1 MLDDRSVMI
10 AGVGGASLGTEL
22 AKALKLAGKWRV
34 FGCDISEWAF
44 GLHSGDFDQSFHVSR
59 SNYVESVIESCVAA
73 NCRWLVPGGEQP
85 LHLLSRAR
93 PELMALGIELVAN
106 AQDVVSLCMDKKL
119 LADRLG
125 SLGISQPATCIADE
139 PDAASIVGLPCVIKP
154 ASGSGGSAFVFLVEN
169 EPELATYARLIRDS
183 GRVPIAQE
191 YVPEDDGEFTV
202 GVLSL
207 PDQTVLGSIAL
218 KRSLESKLSVAYR
231 SPVGVISSGYSQGLI
246 DDFPDVR
253 ATAEKIAHQ
262 IGSSGPLNVQGRLK
276 NGKFMPFEVNPRFS
290 ASTHLRALAGFNEID
305 LYLECLLSGRRPEL
319 PAIRYGYYLR
329 TLSELFV
336 AKKSSA

>member
-1 MLDDRSVMI
+1 
-10 AGVGGASLGTEL
+10 
-22 AKALKLAGKWRV
+22 
-34 FGCDISEWAF
+34 
-44 GLHSGDFDQSFHVSR
+44 

-169 EPELATYARLIRDS
+169 EP
-183 GRVPIAQE
+183 
-191 YVPEDDGEFTV
+191 
-202 GVLSL
+202 
-207 PDQTVLGSIAL
+207 
-218 KRSLESKLSVAYR
+218 
-231 SPVGVISSGYSQGLI
+231 
-246 DDFPDVR
+246 
-253 ATAEKIAHQ
+253 
-262 IGSSGPLNVQGRLK
+262 
-276 NGKFMPFEVNPRFS
+276 
-290 ASTHLRALAGFNEID
+290 
-305 LYLECLLSGRRPEL
+305 
-319 PAIRYGYYLR
+319 
-329 TLSELFV
+329 
-336 AKKSSA
+336 